1 MLDQETTTCT
11 CSDVAPLHGCACAAQ
26 AVMEGLEAADAPECD
41 VPLGSMTVALHPYQ
55 RQALG

>member
-1 MLDQETTTCT
+1 MD
-11 CSDVAPLHGCACAAQ
+11 CACAAQ